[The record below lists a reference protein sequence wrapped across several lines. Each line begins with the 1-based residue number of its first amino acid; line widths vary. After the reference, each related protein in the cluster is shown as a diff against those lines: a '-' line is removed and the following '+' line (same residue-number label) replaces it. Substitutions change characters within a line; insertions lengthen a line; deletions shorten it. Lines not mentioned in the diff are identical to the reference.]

1 MIFNMSGG
9 GPSAALNFKVLGG
22 TTEPENPTENTIW
35 VNTDQKITGWAFA
48 ADEPSDPVDGMVWFG
63 IGTPSIAEFNALK
76 KNSIQVYPTSG
87 KQYSEGSWKTVD
99 VYVCKSNKWVGTE
112 TYLYHNGNENTLL
125 TGGWTNAPSEGAV
138 VTKGATSLTVYHSAA
153 VNSGSGWA
161 CTAKP
166 IDLSGYDQIE
176 ITIDFYMENHSGDSY
191 FTANAYIAVYDINRS
206 RVSMVKI
213 LEHTDGPKD
222 EYSYSNVK
230 GSLDIS
236 GLGDGEYYVYV
247 GSYNTDYRIHNY
259 IYVKSIQLK

>member
-99 VYVCKSNKWVGTE
+99 VYVCK
-112 TYLYHNGNENTLL
+112 
-125 TGGWTNAPSEGAV
+125 
-138 VTKGATSLTVYHSAA
+138 
-153 VNSGSGWA
+153 
-161 CTAKP
+161 
-166 IDLSGYDQIE
+166 
-176 ITIDFYMENHSGDSY
+176 
-191 FTANAYIAVYDINRS
+191 
-206 RVSMVKI
+206 
-213 LEHTDGPKD
+213 
-222 EYSYSNVK
+222 
-230 GSLDIS
+230 
-236 GLGDGEYYVYV
+236 
-247 GSYNTDYRIHNY
+247 
-259 IYVKSIQLK
+259 